1 MNIRF
6 EFAEDADEEIVIRC
20 RAPSEQCRRIMHAIE
35 TVLTPQSSILLNRD
49 NTESLVSHS
58 DILYFETG
66 DNRVYAHT
74 KHDIY
79 AAPHTLTALEHLLPA
94 TFVRVSKSCIVNVMH
109 IERLRREL
117 VGNGEIGFTGCEK
130 STYFS
135 RSYYK
140 GLYEKIEKMRL
151 YKNEKHEI

>member
-6 EFAEDADEEIVIRC
+6 EFSEEAEEEIVIRC
-20 RAPSEQCRRIMHAIE
+20 RAPSEQCRRIMQAIE
-35 TVLTPQSSILLNRD
+35 TVLTPDSSILLTRD
-49 NTESLVSHS
+49 STDYIVSHK

-79 AAPHTLTALEHLLPA
+79 TVSHTLTALEHLLPA
-94 TFVRVSKSCIVNVMH
+94 PFVRVSKSCIVNVMH

-117 VGNGEIGFTGCEK
+117 VGNGEIGFSDCEK
-130 STYFS
+130 SAYFS
-135 RSYYK
+135 RSYYRN
-140 GLYEKIEKMRL
+140 LYDKIEEMRL
-151 YKNEKHEI
+151 SRS

>member
-6 EFAEDADEEIVIRC
+6 EFSGDADEEIIIRC
-20 RAPSEQCRRIMHAIE
+20 RAPSEQCRRIMAAIE
-35 TVLTPQSSILLNRD
+35 SVTAPQSSLLLTRD
-49 NTESLVSHS
+49 STDYIISHR

-74 KHDIY
+74 KHDIFT
-79 AAPHTLTALEHLLPA
+79 AQHTLTALSNILPA
-94 TFVRVSKSCIVNVMH
+94 SFVRVSKSCIVNVMH

-117 VGNGEIGFTGCEK
+117 VGNGEIGFSGCEK
-130 STYFS
+130 SAYFS

-140 GLYEKIEKMRL
+140 DLYEKIEEMRL
-151 YKNEKHEI
+151 QNS